1 MSGMAWKNW
10 LANKILKGAANLLY
24 RIRIT
29 DEATAYKA
37 FRMSCLRKISLTCR
51 RFEFCPE
58 VTAKLCRAGYAIH
71 EVPISYN
78 PRGIADGKKIRARD
92 GFEALWTLVR
102 YMFWVLLLAALP
114 LRAQTSLYACMTVTK
129 EYVVGAKLPPSGLF
143 IDGRHAGFNHPFIFS
158 LDYDPSDPSVVYLAA
173 GNGLIRASQNG
184 ERWKILTGGD
194 VTELRDVSVDRNDP
208 ATIYFAHSHGI
219 RVSRD
224 RGANWEEIGTTLH
237 RKFTEAVRADRRQ
250 AGTLLAGGEEGI
262 FRSEDRGRTWRIAGA
277 AGFQVTRIEQSPL
290 EGCEWAATTQSGGV
304 FLSHDCAKTF
314 ENTGRIGVG
323 ATLYDLAFD
332 PMVPNRVAVAG
343 WGPGV
348 AISEDGGKTW
358 QSRNAGLPAPEV
370 VSVIFD
376 PVVRGRIYASV
387 RDDGLYV
394 SSDLGRRW
402 SKQGLD
408 GSVVN
413 RMMFIP
419 AATP

>member
-1 MSGMAWKNW
+1 
-10 LANKILKGAANLLY
+10 
-24 RIRIT
+24 
-29 DEATAYKA
+29 
-37 FRMSCLRKISLTCR
+37 
-51 RFEFCPE
+51 
-58 VTAKLCRAGYAIH
+58 
-71 EVPISYN
+71 
-78 PRGIADGKKIRARD
+78 
-92 GFEALWTLVR
+92 
-102 YMFWVLLLAALP
+102 
-114 LRAQTSLYACMTVTK
+114 
-129 EYVVGAKLPPSGLF
+129 
-143 IDGRHAGFNHPFIFS
+143 
-158 LDYDPSDPSVVYLAA
+158 
-173 GNGLIRASQNG
+173 
-184 ERWKILTGGD
+184 